1 MHNSYAKQILH
12 NKCFKFR
19 IFEKLCI
26 FFRNTDNDPRHS
38 SIIGKFKQ
46 CKDQI
51 QKIGVIYNEIKT
63 KPFRII
69 GV

>member
-1 MHNSYAKQILH
+1 MR
-12 NKCFKFR
+12 NKFYIINVLNLEYLK
-19 IFEKLCI
+19 KLCI